1 MIQLVMTY
9 MSTIGFNINNIHR
22 NRLKMNVTET
32 ADRDTDT
39 HHHHCQCDEMLTIS

>member
-22 NRLKMNVTET
+22 NRLNINVTEA
-32 ADRDTDT
+32 ADRDSDT
-39 HHHHCQCDEMLTIS
+39 IITIVNVMKC